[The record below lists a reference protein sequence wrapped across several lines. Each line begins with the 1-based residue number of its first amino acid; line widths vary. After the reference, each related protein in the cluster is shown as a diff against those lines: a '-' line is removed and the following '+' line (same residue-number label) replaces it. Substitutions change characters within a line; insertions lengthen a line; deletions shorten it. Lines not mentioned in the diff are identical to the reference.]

1 MPGSVATSLHAPRGI
16 ARSLGRSL
24 VRALGFVRAALRF
37 GAGLA
42 VFLAYGLTIALV
54 GWWLGPRRL
63 FRYSQRML
71 RASLR
76 AVGMRIVALGREQL
90 GAREAYVYLFNHTSF
105 LDHFVVTC
113 TAPGFVVGV
122 EKIENF
128 KKPVYGRMV
137 KWWGN
142 IVVDRS
148 DARSGIAAIR
158 QARRVLKSG
167 ASVGLAPEG
176 TRSADGVVRAFKIG
190 GFEIASIAQRPIV
203 PVSLINMLGCNPDGR
218 FRLRRGT
225 VRIVYGAPIDLAA
238 CASRDD
244 AMARVRAAM
253 AAAGLTVAPVVEP
266 SGGPDEDLA

>member
-1 MPGSVATSLHAPRGI
+1 MPASASTWEAPRGV
-16 ARSLGRSL
+16 ARSLW
-24 VRALGFVRAALRF
+24 RALGLVPAALRF
-37 GAGLA
+37 GAGLS
-42 VFLAYGLTIALV
+42 VFLVYGLTIALV

-76 AVGMRIVALGREQL
+76 AVGMRIAVEGREQL
-90 GAREAYVYLFNHTSF
+90 SAREAYVYLFNHTSF

-128 KKPVYGRMV
+128 RKPVYGRMV
-137 KWWGN
+137 RWWGN
-142 IVVDRS
+142 IIVDRA

-176 TRSADGVVRAFKIG
+176 TRSADGVVRAFKTG
-190 GFEIASIAQRPIV
+190 SFEIASIAQRPIV
-203 PVSLINMLGCNPDGR
+203 PVSLVNMLGCNPDGR
-218 FRLRRGT
+218 FRLRPGT
-225 VRIVYGAPIDLAA
+225 VRIVYGPPIDLAA

-253 AAAGLTVAPVVEP
+253 AAAGLTVAAVVE
-266 SGGPDEDLA
+266 STGGLDEPLA

>member
-1 MPGSVATSLHAPRGI
+1 MPGSAI
-16 ARSLGRSL
+16 LGL
-24 VRALGFVRAALRF
+24 VPAALRF
-37 GAGLA
+37 GAGLS
-42 VFLAYGLTIALV
+42 VFLVYGLTIALV

-76 AVGMRIVALGREQL
+76 AVGMRITVEGREQL
-90 GAREAYVYLFNHTSF
+90 SARETYVYLFNHTSF

-128 KKPVYGRMV
+128 RKPVYGRMV

-142 IVVDRS
+142 IVVDRA

-158 QARRVLKSG
+158 QARRVLKGG

-176 TRSADGVVRAFKIG
+176 TRSADGVVCAFKTG

-203 PVSLINMLGCNPDGR
+203 PVSLVDMLGCNPDGR
-218 FRLRRGT
+218 FRLRPGT
-225 VRIVYGAPIDLAA
+225 VRIVYGAPIDLAT

-253 AAAGLTVAPVVEP
+253 AAAGLTVAPIESTVVE
-266 SGGPDEDLA
+266 SVGGLDEPVG

>member
-1 MPGSVATSLHAPRGI
+1 MPGSVATPWEAPRGVV
-16 ARSLGRSL
+16 RFLGRSL
-24 VRALGFVRAALRF
+24 GLVPAALRF

-42 VFLAYGLTIALV
+42 VFLGYGLTVALV
-54 GWWLGPRRL
+54 GWWWGPRRL

-71 RASLR
+71 RAALR
-76 AVGMRIVALGREQL
+76 AAGMRIVVEGRERL
-90 GAREAYVYLFNHTSF
+90 SARETYVYLFNHTSF

-128 KKPVYGRMV
+128 RKPVYGRMV
-137 KWWGN
+137 RWWGN
-142 IVVDRS
+142 IVVDRA

-158 QARRVLKSG
+158 QARRVLKGG

-176 TRSADGVVRAFKIG
+176 TRSADGVVRAFKTG

-203 PVSLINMLGCNPDGR
+203 PVSLVDMLGCNPDGR
-218 FRLRRGT
+218 FRLRPGT
-225 VRIVYGAPIDLAA
+225 VRIVYGAPIDTAA

-244 AMARVRAAM
+244 AMAQVRAAM
-253 AAAGLTVAPVVEP
+253 AAAGLTVAPVEP
-266 SGGPDEDLA
+266 TRESTGGLDEPLA